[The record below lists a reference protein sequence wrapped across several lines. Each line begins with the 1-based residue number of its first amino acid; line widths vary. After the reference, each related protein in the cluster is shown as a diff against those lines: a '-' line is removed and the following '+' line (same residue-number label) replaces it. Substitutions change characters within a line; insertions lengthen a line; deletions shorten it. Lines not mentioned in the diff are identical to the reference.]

1 MQVDILKRAV
11 ERFAAMRV
19 AVVGDLM
26 LDSYTWGSARRIS
39 PEAPVPVVTA
49 ERENSCLGGAGN
61 VMRNIVTLGGGA
73 SAYGV
78 LGDDADANLV
88 RGMLENYGVSHD
100 MVLADKTRKTTRKQ
114 RILVGSQQ
122 LLRIDFEDTCDLI
135 DELREQIAAPLVA
148 AIRGGKVDAVL
159 FEDYGKGVLSG
170 KLVKEVVDAANAC
183 GVITALDPKPG
194 NFSPVKGITV
204 MKPNRGEAY
213 AMSGI
218 AEERAGA
225 VGLEQ
230 VAEHIRNDWGVEQL
244 LISLAAQ
251 GLALFRPGLKPVYI
265 PTRAR
270 EVFDVSGAGD
280 TLISTYTLA
289 IASGSDPEVAA
300 AVANIAAGVVVG
312 KIGTVT
318 VTKEELLKA
327 IEDGGE

>member
-1 MQVDILKRAV
+1 MNVDVLRQTV
-11 ERFAAMRV
+11 ERFSAVRV

-26 LDSYTWGSARRIS
+26 LDAYTWGSARRIS

-61 VMRNIVTLGGGA
+61 VMRNIVTLGGRA
-73 SAYGV
+73 LAYGV
-78 LGDDADANLV
+78 LGDDADGGVV
-88 RGMLENYGVSHD
+88 RKMLESYGIAHG
-100 MVLADKTRKTTRKQ
+100 MVLADKARKTTRKQ
-114 RILVGSQQ
+114 RILAGSQQ
-122 LLRIDFEDTCDLI
+122 LLRIDFEDTGDLAA
-135 DELREQIAAPLVA
+135 DMREQLTAPLLA
-148 AIRGGKVDAVL
+148 AIRGGEVDAVL
-159 FEDYGKGVLSG
+159 FEDYGKGVLSSE
-170 KLVKEVVDAANAC
+170 LVRAVVDAAKNR

-194 NFSPVKGITV
+194 NFVPVKGITV

-213 AMSGI
+213 AMSGLP
-218 AEERAGA
+218 EERGSA
-225 VGLEQ
+225 GLEA
-230 VAEHIRNDWGVEQL
+230 VAERIRNDWGVEQL

-251 GLALFRPGLKPVYI
+251 GLALFRPGRNPVYI

-289 IASGSDPEVAA
+289 VASGADPEVAA

-312 KIGTVT
+312 KVGTVT